1 MPGAAGFPLTHQ
13 ELLDLIAEGEGP
25 GIEFQRSLGRDLGRE
40 LCAFANG
47 DGGTVL
53 LGVSKSGEVVGVGN
67 HRRTRVKVLTVARSS
82 DPPIVVELHSVGEV
96 MCVTVPAQKYKP
108 YSIGWRAF
116 VREGSGSRRLTKAEI
131 KDLYYAVGRAH
142 FDKEPCEAFSMKT
155 HLEADLWERFIGRAR
170 IPEAMQTILALRNLG
185 LVDNEDRMT
194 YAGAWL
200 LARDIRQFTEGAYVS
215 CALFRGNEE
224 AGSLERQDFHGSLP
238 EIADEVL
245 TWVLRRINT
254 QFTIWGEDAEGRP
267 ELPGEA
273 LREALAN
280 AIAHRDYRSRSQ
292 VQVHVFKDR
301 VEITSPGGLP
311 EGMNEADLGTKSV
324 PRNPLL
330 YGMLARMGLV
340 TGIGSGMRRMK
351 SLCREY
357 GVEEPRIEVSGN
369 RVTTSFRR
377 PPAIRLQ
384 PPTIGDEELST
395 IQDSLFAM
403 QDSGKMAPEGPVDEV
418 YNAGPQTEG
427 PGYRAG
433 FMQDWEGNTTVQVR
447 ELVRVLDRDRS
458 RVQILEALGLRNR
471 SNLVVNYLRP
481 ALDAGLVE
489 MTIPDKPT
497 SGRQRYRLT
506 PMGLEL
512 RAALE
517 EDARARQGG
526 ASAPLGAG

>member
-1 MPGAAGFPLTHQ
+1 MLGTAGFPLTHQ

-25 GIEFQRSLGRDLGRE
+25 GIEFQRSLGRNFGRE

-82 DPPIVVELHSVGEV
+82 DPPIVVEIESVGEV
-96 MCVTVPAQKYKP
+96 MRVTVPAQNYKP

-116 VREGSGSRRLTKAEI
+116 VREGRGSRRLTNAEI

-142 FDKEPCEAFSMKT
+142 FDKEPCEAFSMDA
-155 HLEADLWERFIGRAR
+155 HLKAEVWERFIGRAR
-170 IPEAMQTILALRNLG
+170 IPEAMHAILALRNLG
-185 LVDNEDRMT
+185 LVDTEDRMT

-200 LARDIRQFTEGAYVS
+200 LAHDIRQFTESAYVS
-215 CALFRGNEE
+215 CALYRGTEE
-224 AGSLERQDFHGSLP
+224 AGSLERRDFHGSLP
-238 EIADEVL
+238 EIADEAL
-245 TWVLRRINT
+245 AWVLHRINV

-273 LREALAN
+273 LREAFAN
-280 AIAHRDYRSRSQ
+280 AIAHRDYSSRNH
-292 VQVHVFKDR
+292 VRVHVFKDR
-301 VEITSPGGLP
+301 VEITSPGSLP
-311 EGMNEADLGTKSV
+311 EGINEADLGTKSV

-330 YGMLARMGLV
+330 YGMLVRMSLV
-340 TGIGSGMRRMK
+340 GGIGSGIRRMK

-357 GVEEPRIEVSGN
+357 GVEEPRIEVSGSK
-369 RVTTSFRR
+369 VTTTFRR
-377 PPAIRLQ
+377 PPAIQLQ
-384 PPTIGDEELST
+384 PSTIDDDEFAD
-395 IQDSLFAM
+395 IQDSLFAI
-403 QDSGKMAPEGPVDEV
+403 QDIEAGGPEGPVDEGD
-418 YNAGPQTEG
+418 NTRWQATP
-427 PGYRAG
+427 YRYHTG
-433 FMQDWEGNTTVQVR
+433 LIQVWERKATVQVR
-447 ELVRVLDRDRS
+447 ELVRVLDRERS

-497 SGRQRYRLT
+497 SGRQKYRLT

-512 RAALE
+512 RAALAKA
-517 EDARARQGG
+517 ARARHAG
-526 ASAPLGAG
+526 ASVSHGAG